1 MSRLKTG
8 FSGNHPIGY
17 LFVAPSMI
25 GIGLFYL
32 VPAVM
37 SFVMMF
43 TDYSFMD
50 KGGLHFTGLDNFK
63 RLMEDASFHNAVGK
77 TFVFLMTVPVSILLS
92 FPIAY
97 VLNQSVYWSK
107 LLRTLYFLP
116 YIMNG
121 VAIAFVW
128 MLLFHPG
135 QGPINATLRL
145 IGVSNPPGW
154 MAQTDTAIFAVAIIH
169 IWIMVGYNMII
180 YLAGLQDVPKELV
193 EASRI
198 DGARFWHTI
207 RYVTVPLVS
216 PTTFLLLITGFI
228 SAIKTFGI
236 IQATTGGGPGESTSV
251 LSIYIYKTAFRYY
264 EMGYASAI
272 SWMLFAI
279 VMLVMLLNWIGQK
292 RWVHY

>member
-1 MSRLKTG
+1 MRRLRTG
-8 FSGNHPIGY
+8 IHDHHPIGY
-17 LFVAPSMI
+17 LFVLPSML
-25 GIGLFYL
+25 GITMFYL
-32 VPAVM
+32 VPAMM
-37 SFVMMF
+37 SLVMMF
-43 TDYSFMD
+43 TDYSFMNRD
-50 KGGLHFTGLDNFK
+50 QWSFTGLDNLQ
-63 RLMEDASFHNAVGK
+63 RLMEDPSFHNSVGK
-77 TFVFLMTVPVSILLS
+77 TLVFLLTVPASILLA
-92 FPIAY
+92 FPVAY
-97 VLNQSVYWSK
+97 LLNQSVYLQK

-128 MLLFHPG
+128 MLLFHPSM
-135 QGPINATLRL
+135 GPINGALRL
-145 IGVSNPPGW
+145 IGIADPPGW
-154 MAQTDTAIFAVAIIH
+154 MAETSTAIYAVAIIQV
-169 IWIMVGYNMII
+169 WIMIGYNMII
-180 YLAGLQDVPKELV
+180 YLAGLQDVPKELL

-198 DGARFWHTI
+198 DGARLWHTI
-207 RYVTVPLVS
+207 RYVTIPLVS

-279 VMLVMLLNWIGQK
+279 VMLIMLLNWIGQR